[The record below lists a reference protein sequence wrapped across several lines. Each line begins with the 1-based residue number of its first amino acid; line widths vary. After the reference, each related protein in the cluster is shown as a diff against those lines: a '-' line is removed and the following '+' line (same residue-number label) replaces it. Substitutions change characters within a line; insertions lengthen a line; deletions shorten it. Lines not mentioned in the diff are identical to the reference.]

1 MSGMQ
6 RMRRMHKGRPHTAL
20 LEGHDDDPLSGVA
33 NLFDAAMV
41 FAVALLVALVARL
54 DLEPTQASAGE
65 AAGKPGLE
73 TLRKE
78 GALLERYEETNAS
91 GGGDGVRLGMA
102 YRLASGEIV
111 YVPEDTDS

>member
-1 MSGMQ
+1 
-6 RMRRMHKGRPHTAL
+6 MRRTRKRRPHSVL

-54 DLEPTQASAGE
+54 DLEPNQASTGE
-65 AAGKPGLE
+65 AAGRPGLE

-78 GALLERYEETNAS
+78 GALLERYQESNEQ